1 MSKLGLSQICLPCYI
16 SCGAQIRRSQ
26 IQGRKSQELLG
37 DALQTLAGTD
47 SGAIPSGGIHIGLT
61 VNGGF
66 VGSCSCCVFHVFQN
80 CCSQWRPWYLVS
92 HMSRL
97 QMFEIWLGMLG
108 VENVEFVFDFA
119 MSIRQA
125 VWLWMGQGPQMF
137 FFLMCQCPFVT
148 GFILYVLINLVT
160 THMFWSFSN
169 VKGEQQRTWRHFSR
183 HPVILS
189 DDDLGCPITSETNSM
204 LVPLTFSVSVIGWLP
219 SLKLTVHT
227 WN

>member
-1 MSKLGLSQICLPCYI
+1 MYFKIVALSGDHGTWYPKYEPTSNVWNLIRNVGSWECRFCLWFCDVYTV
-16 SCGAQIRRSQ
+16 S
-26 IQGRKSQELLG
+26 
-37 DALQTLAGTD
+37 
-47 SGAIPSGGIHIGLT
+47 GLT
-61 VNGGF
+61 LD
-66 VGSCSCCVFHVFQN
+66 GSRAAN
-80 CCSQWRPWYLVS
+80 
-92 HMSRL
+92 
-97 QMFEIWLGMLG
+97 
-108 VENVEFVFDFA
+108 A
-119 MSIRQA
+119 
-125 VWLWMGQGPQMF
+125 F

-189 DDDLGCPITSETNSM
+189 DDGLGCLITSETNSI

-219 SLKLTVHT
+219 SLKRTVHT